1 MAANRVYLNSDEII
15 EIEVIGD
22 QNPAS
27 VEQMG
32 RQINT
37 LITQMKNLGK
47 PCLLLDNLL
56 QIGKVGPEARR
67 LVVELTKQLD
77 YDRAAMLGQ
86 GGLMRFGANLML
98 RASGKGYKI
107 RYFDD
112 RDQAILWLK
121 GTTEGKN

>member
-1 MAANRVYLNSDEII
+1 MANKVYLNSDEII

-22 QNPAS
+22 QTVES
-27 VEQMG
+27 VEIMG
-32 RQINT
+32 RQIDT
-37 LITQMKNLGK
+37 LITQIKAVGK

-56 QIGKVGPEARR
+56 HIGKVGPEARSK
-67 LVVELTKQLD
+67 VVELTKVLD

-107 RYFDD
+107 RYFDN
-112 RDQAILWLK
+112 REEAIAWLLEK
-121 GTTEGKN
+121 PQE